1 MTRSCWQRHARQ
13 CKAERPHLISVVTDV
28 LENSLS
34 DPDFFDDVLVD
45 EELLSSSERLDGLN
59 RLIVA
64 IEQYFQYVPCISW

>member
-1 MTRSCWQRHARQ
+1 M
-13 CKAERPHLISVVTDV
+13 PDSVRLSV
-28 LENSLS
+28 LVLFLLLLTSLMIHS

-45 EELLSSSERLDGLN
+45 EGLLSSSERLDGLN